1 MDSAASQITANR
13 RFDFRSSAF
22 AKDNDKFEVVEME
35 GFESI
40 SRPFRF
46 TLTLSSSDA
55 AIDFDLMLR
64 NPATFTI
71 YGPERTLS
79 TPYHGVLAEFEQL
92 HRADGYV
99 FYRAVLVP
107 RLWRLSLYRLSEVY
121 LQEQT
126 IPELIESI
134 LKKAKT
140 GGPDDFEF
148 NLKGSYRQRSFVC
161 QYEETDLDFISRWM
175 EKEGIYYYFDHSG
188 KAEKLLLIDD
198 KIKQAPGALKVSY
211 RPDDTLDTG
220 VAADSV
226 RNLVCRQKPLPEAVV
241 LQDYNYCKANVDLTA
256 RKEVSADG
264 FGEVTIYGENFLDA
278 DEGIRYASLRAEEII
293 CGAKVFSGEGV
304 AVGLRSGYAIELTGH
319 YRGSFNG
326 SYLVTEVH
334 HEGSQAGAQ
343 LNGVSNPSSSS
354 GRSNEIVYRNS
365 FRAIPLDIQFRAER
379 VTAKPRVAGTMNAKI
394 DSEGKG
400 EYADLDEFGQYKVQL
415 LFDKTDKDPNKG
427 SARLRM
433 ATPYSGTNHGMHFP
447 LHKDAEVLLSFIDG
461 DPDQPVIV
469 GSLPN
474 SENPNVVT
482 QANESQNVIETA
494 GGNRVQLDDAK
505 GDESI
510 WLHSPAGK
518 SSIGIGST
526 TMAGGDGS
534 LWFGTAGSSGSLA
547 ATTTSSI
554 SGIANSVVA
563 GVSSSVTAGSISR
576 SSFAESAISRTYTRW
591 VTESSET
598 VVEGES
604 YEACGDKFL
613 KADKGVLI
621 LGGIKNVAVAK
632 ENSEIRWCFKHLSG
646 FFACFDLLMA
656 AASVIEYAA
665 TESVQWGKGDKAGA
679 TSKSVVGVAK
689 FALARAQNLFQLKRS
704 SSGRLVR
711 TGAENYKS
719 SLSLNENRASLV
731 YKDDSMG
738 GSCALALAYD
748 HASLEVNKSWLRLK
762 ESEMCLQS
770 FSHDG
775 SRWSAIDFDKKGITI
790 QFKDHDSFRS
800 GLDFREKEASLK
812 VSSGGQLFSSGL
824 EVKENEISM
833 GFKYFGKEV
842 LSPSSLKIATQEVS
856 MNSQGTMN
864 LKAGADITVKAGEG
878 KLIQLG

>member
-64 NPATFTI
+64 NPVTFTI

-198 KIKQAPGALKVSY
+198 KIKQAPGALKVGY

-256 RKEVSADG
+256 RKDVSADG

-278 DEGIRYASLRAEEII
+278 DEGSRYASLRAEEII

-343 LNGVSNPSSSS
+343 FNGVSNPSSSS

-526 TMAGGDGS
+526 VADGGGGS
-534 LWFGTAGSSGSLA
+534 LWFATTGSSGSLA
-547 ATTTSSI
+547 ALSTSSV
-554 SGIANSVVA
+554 SGIANSSVA
-563 GVSSSVTAGSISR
+563 GVQIGVTAPILSR
-576 SSFAESAISRTYTRW
+576 SSLLDSAITRKYSRWTTHD
-591 VTESSET
+591 SKT
-598 VVEGES
+598 VVGEKS
-604 YEACGDKFL
+604 YEVCREKYL
-613 KADKGVLI
+613 KADKSVLI
-621 LGGIKNVAVAK
+621 MGGLSSDVAIKNL
-632 ENSEIRWCFKHLSG
+632 SIRKWCGRIAAALS
-646 FFACFDLLMA
+646 AFDWGMA
-656 AASVIEYAA
+656 AASVSEYAA
-665 TESVQWGKGDKAGA
+665 IGSVQWGEVGNIEKV
-679 TSKSVVGVAK
+679 SKEPIKSWVGWTK
-689 FALARAQNLFQLKRS
+689 TALGIGRTVYDYKRKIS
-704 SSGRLVR
+704 DGLVQ
-711 TGAENYKS
+711 TAEENYQS
-719 SLSLNENRASLV
+719 TLSLDDESVSLNFKNKLMNPASNLKLNAKGAILSCDSSKKRGSVECTGKKVRLEVLNDGGLKARTYLAVRDGAISLRLMDDFSSKKASLHLAE
-731 YKDDSMG
+731 KQTSM
-738 GSCALALAYD
+738 ST
-748 HASLEVNKSWLRLK
+748 K
-762 ESEMCLQS
+762 
-770 FSHDG
+770 
-775 SRWSAIDFDKKGITI
+775 
-790 QFKDHDSFRS
+790 
-800 GLDFREKEASLK
+800 
-812 VSSGGQLFSSGL
+812 
-824 EVKENEISM
+824 
-833 GFKYFGKEV
+833 
-842 LSPSSLKIATQEVS
+842 
-856 MNSQGTMN
+856 GTM
-864 LKAGADITVKAGEG
+864 KFEAGADITVKAGEG